1 MVNYS
6 GPRLPSGKY
15 YSKGKRGRPKG
26 SKNKPKPKSGLNKV
40 EAKQVAQI
48 AKKTVL
54 TNSESKYFNST
65 PLGSLKRLLP
75 YASRAGANTSVRGF
89 AVGTGV
95 LGGTPNEIMYGVNNA
110 ATVAIDDLNMCRLF
124 NNLAADPYKQNVLE
138 GSYCAPSMCKTE
150 WTLTYP
156 YINTTSN
163 EIGATPVYVRM
174 IRVKPRKVKYSDVS
188 IQPRTDLFLDQYGA
202 STGISQSSFNDMELQ
217 HYKVNKRKYE
227 VIQDVSR
234 YLLPTMT
241 VATLQIADGNTLSTD
256 IENKRNEWKFTL
268 NHKQPS
274 KLYYEDA
281 QATGV
286 QPKAGQSAE
295 MIFFHFCNIGI
306 NGAAT
311 QNGDEIRITCKPC
324 STFKDI

>member
-1 MVNYS
+1 MPY
-6 GPRLPSGKY
+6 
-15 YSKGKRGRPKG
+15 KRGYKTTRGDRAKRGSAMSRYKKPPAKKKG
-26 SKNKPKPKSGLNKV
+26 GLNKT
-40 EAKQVAQI
+40 ETKQVRAI

-54 TNSESKYFNST
+54 SNAESKYFNST

-75 YASRAGANTSVRGF
+75 FASRAGANTSVRGF

-95 LGGTPNEIMYGVNNA
+95 LGGTPNEIMYGVSGG

-124 NNLAADPYKQNVLE
+124 NGLAGNPYDQNVLE

-156 YINTTSN
+156 YINTTAN
-163 EIGATPVYVRM
+163 ETGATPVYVRM
-174 IRVKPRKVKYSDVS
+174 IRVKPRKVKYSDVA
-188 IQPRTDLFLDQYGA
+188 IQPRSDLFLDQYGA
-202 STGISQSSFNDMELQ
+202 STGISMSSFNDMELQ
-217 HYKVNKRKYE
+217 HYAVNRRKYE
-227 VIQDVSR
+227 VIQDVTR
-234 YLLPTMT
+234 ELLPTMT

-268 NHKQPS
+268 NHKQPK

-281 QATGV
+281 TTTGV

-306 NGAAT
+306 NGSAT